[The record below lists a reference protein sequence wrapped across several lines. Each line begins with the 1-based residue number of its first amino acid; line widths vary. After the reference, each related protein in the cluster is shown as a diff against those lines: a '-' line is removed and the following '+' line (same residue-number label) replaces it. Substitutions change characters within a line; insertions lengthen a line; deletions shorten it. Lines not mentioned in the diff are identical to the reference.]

1 MQDVVGEPAGEG
13 MNRGAKSD
21 AESTFAFIAEHTSD
35 VIVRVDNKQI
45 VTYVSPSIRAYGYR
59 PDELIGTSGVE
70 LIHPDD
76 RGKFIANTATLLRG
90 ETTSPLDREHRF
102 RKADGEWIWVEGAP
116 HIVFDKVG
124 APVEIVNIFRDVT
137 YRRAAEALTNEQA
150 QLFETAFQQSAIGK
164 CLMGIDGRFLRV
176 NAAFCRL
183 TGYSEAELLVLSGA
197 DLGHAED
204 LGRPEE
210 DHDRLLAGEI
220 DSYSSQR
227 RSRRLDGSYIWVEFT
242 VALARQSD
250 GTPKHL
256 VVEIQDL
263 TGRLA
268 AETALASSERRY
280 RMIAENTSD
289 IIAMSDGDGRVT
301 YLSPSIRQL
310 GFEPEE
316 LLGKTFAAHV
326 HPDDDRRMLG
336 ILMRQ
341 QRGAAVERVRWRARH
356 KASGAWV
363 WMESAPARLWDPVTG
378 EAIGFLDVVRDITV
392 QIKQE
397 EALVAARAEAEAA
410 TTVKSQFLANMSH
423 EIRTPLTTV
432 LGYTDILSATPGL
445 NEEVRSHVRRIAGA
459 GSVLLAIIND
469 ILDFSKLE
477 AGMIDVRP
485 RSTDIGKLAEDT
497 VALFEARASE
507 KALTI
512 SVDLA
517 PDVPAAVM
525 LDSDRLR
532 QILVNLIG
540 NAVKFT
546 DQGRVTLSV
555 ATAEDG
561 QCLRFEVEDTGP
573 GLDPEQCA
581 RLFQRFNQIDGA
593 TTRQHG
599 GSGLGLAICKGLAE
613 AMGGAVGVTST
624 PGAGSIFHL
633 TLPLATVVADNA
645 PAPAADIG
653 SISGMRVLVVD
664 DNATNR
670 ELARRIL
677 EAFGAEVAE
686 ADGGAEALEQLS
698 TAPIDV
704 VLMDLRMPGVD
715 GHEALKR
722 LRASDGLNRHTP
734 VLAFTADA
742 EVGGDAGLEAFDG
755 VVRKPINTLAMA
767 GSVALAA
774 AGAGSVREI
783 GDGVALRA

>member
-1 MQDVVGEPAGEG
+1 MQDGVGEPVDEG
-13 MNRGAKSD
+13 MNRI
-21 AESTFAFIAEHTSD
+21 AENGTQSMFEFIAEYTSD
-35 VIVRVDNKQI
+35 VIVRVDHQGI
-45 VTYVSPSIRAYGYR
+45 ITYISPSIRVYGYQ
-59 PDELIGTSGVE
+59 PDELIGTAGIE
-70 LIHPDD
+70 MFHPDD
-76 RGKFIANTATLLRG
+76 REKVIAATAALLSG
-90 ETTSPLDREHRF
+90 IPSPHGNPERRVL
-102 RKADGEWIWVEGAP
+102 KADGGWIWVEGSP
-116 HIVFDKVG
+116 HILYDAAS
-124 APVEIVNIFRDVT
+124 APIGVVNVFRDVT
-137 YRRAAEALTNEQA
+137 YRRVAERTVREQA
-150 QLFETAFQQSAIGK
+150 QLFETAFQHSAIGK
-164 CLMGIDGRFLRV
+164 CLMGLDGRFLRV
-176 NAAFCRL
+176 NAALCRL
-183 TGYSEAELLVLSGA
+183 TGNSETDLLALC
-197 DLGHAED
+197 DFDIDHPED
-204 LGRPEE
+204 VGRDRREY
-210 DHDRLLAGEI
+210 DRLIDGEI
-220 DSYSSQR
+220 DSYSRQR
-227 RSRRLDGSYIWVEFT
+227 RLRCADGSYIWVDII
-242 VALARQSD
+242 VALVRSPEGA
-250 GTPKHL
+250 PIHL
-256 VVEIQDL
+256 VVEIQDM
-263 TGRLA
+263 TARLA
-268 AETALASSERRY
+268 ANAALEQSEARY
-280 RMIAENTSD
+280 RRIAENTSD

-326 HPDDDRRMLG
+326 HSDDARRMLE

-356 KASGAWV
+356 KTTGAWM
-363 WMESAPARLWDPVTG
+363 WMESVPTRLWDPVTG
-378 EAIGFLDVVRDITV
+378 EAIGFLDVVRDVTV

-397 EALVAARAEAEAA
+397 DALAAARVEAEAA

-423 EIRTPLTTV
+423 EIRTPLTAV
-432 LGYTDILSATPGL
+432 LGYADILSATPGL
-445 NEEVRSHVRRIAGA
+445 NEEVRSHVQRIADA
-459 GSVLLAIIND
+459 GSVLLAIVND

-477 AGMIDVRP
+477 AGVADVRP

-497 VALFEARASE
+497 LALFEAQASE

-512 SVDLA
+512 SRDLA
-517 PDVPAAVM
+517 PDVPSAVM

-573 GLDPEQCA
+573 GLDPGQCS

-599 GSGLGLAICKGLAE
+599 GTGLGLAICKGLAE

-624 PGAGSIFHL
+624 PGTGSIFHL
-633 TLPLATVVADNA
+633 TLPLVTVAADNA
-645 PAPAADIG
+645 PVPAAEIG
-653 SISGMRVLVVD
+653 SITGMRVLVVD

-677 EAFGAEVAE
+677 EAFGAEVTE

-742 EVGGDAGLEAFDG
+742 EVGRDAGLEAFDG

-774 AGAGSVREI
+774 AGAGSVRET
-783 GDGVALRA
+783 GDGVALSA